1 MRPFPRLPRAALP
14 AALVLAFALGPAG
27 QAPLA
32 QEKVPQ
38 VGTDRYRIRYADGT
52 LTINDWC
59 PVAKRGLGRSQTP
72 IYVNGRPVG
81 FC

>member
-1 MRPFPRLPRAALP
+1 MPPFRP
-14 AALVLAFALGPAG
+14 AARALAVLLAVSLVAAVPPAS
-27 QAPLA
+27 A
-32 QEKVPQ
+32 QEKVP
-38 VGTDRYRIRYADGT
+38 VPGSDRFRIRYADGL

-59 PVAKRGLGRSQTP
+59 PVAKRAIGRSQTP